1 MAPRSVSSPR
11 AQGFPLTCNQGCNPP
26 SPELWPQAA
35 TGKARGLGGDRRSP
49 GSGGLPVSLPRK
61 WVSENRK
68 AAQGTHPSMDGG
80 GVELSGS
87 LGRRRLLSGSVW
99 P

>member
-1 MAPRSVSSPR
+1 M
-11 AQGFPLTCNQGCNPP
+11 
-26 SPELWPQAA
+26 
-35 TGKARGLGGDRRSP
+35 
-49 GSGGLPVSLPRK
+49 SLPRK

-68 AAQGTHPSMDGG
+68 AAQGTHPSVDGG

-87 LGRRRLLSGSVW
+87 LGRLRLLSGRVW